1 MSTLTTRSGKGS
13 PLTNTEVD
21 TNFTNLN
28 SDKYQSG
35 DNIVAGTLS
44 ATGTLTLGVNGSVT
58 AAGSTQGDATA
69 LTKTY
74 NIVNTASA
82 NQGVKLPDCAA
93 GVLVSVFNSTANT
106 IKVYPASSEAIN
118 DLALNVSISVS
129 PDKGVDFIGVSA
141 TQWQE
146 TSNIGDE
153 NVIAT
158 TIDASGLASLDGG
171 IDVDGAFTVANTSGN
186 IDTSGTLTVDGL
198 ASLDGGIDVDG
209 AFTVANTSGNIS
221 TSGTLSVT
229 STASLLGDLKYGVA
243 TVSTAGTTQGTATTL
258 TETINVVTTASANQ
272 GVKLKSAATGL
283 KVEIYN
289 NTTAN
294 IKVYPNTS
302 DTIDGGSANVAKT
315 LSARSSMIL
324 VCSNATDWEIQRPI
338 AIYNSSGTLLN

>member
-209 AFTVANTSGNIS
+209 AFTVANTSGNIT
-221 TSGTLSVT
+221 TSGSLSVT
-229 STASLLGDLKYGVA
+229 GTTTLSGDLKYGVTA
-243 TVSTAGTTQGTATTL
+243 TITAAGSTQGDAVAL
-258 TETINVVTTASANQ
+258 TETVNVVTTASANQ
-272 GVKLKSAATGL
+272 GVKLKSAVAGL

-289 NTTAN
+289 NTSAD

-302 DTIDGGSANVAKT
+302 DTIDGGS
-315 LSARSSMIL
+315 
-324 VCSNATDWEIQRPI
+324 
-338 AIYNSSGTLLN
+338 